1 MRFWDAS
8 GLVPL
13 CVDQPESNRARA
25 LLEED
30 RVMVVW
36 WGSIVECW
44 SAFTRLRREEVFT
57 VANEDAARG
66 LLHTLHGSWI
76 EIFPGDDVRVH
87 AGRLLRLHAIR
98 SADALQLA
106 AALVWAGTPPSG
118 EMVVFDRRLQ
128 EAARLEG
135 LSPLS

>member
-1 MRFWDAS
+1 MRFWDSS

-13 CVDQPESNRARA
+13 CADQPESGRVRA
-25 LLEED
+25 LLEAD

-44 SAFTRLRREEVFT
+44 SAFVRLRREGVFT
-57 VANEDAARG
+57 VGNEDSARG
-66 LLHTLHGSWI
+66 LLDTLRASWI
-76 EIFPGDDVRVH
+76 EIFPGEDVRAH
-87 AGRLLRLHAIR
+87 ASRLLRLHAIR

-106 AALVWAGTPPSG
+106 AALVWAGAPPSG

-135 LSPLS
+135 LTPLS

>member
-13 CVDQPESNRARA
+13 CVGQPETSRVRE
-25 LLEED
+25 LLDED

-36 WGSIVECW
+36 WGSVIECR
-44 SAFTRLRREEVFT
+44 SAFARLRRDGVFT
-57 VANEDAARG
+57 TDNEDAARD
-66 LLHTLHGSWI
+66 LLHMLQESWI
-76 EIFPGDDVRVH
+76 EIFPGEDVRVH

-118 EMVVFDRRLQ
+118 QIVVFDRRLQ

-135 LSPLS
+135 LTPLS